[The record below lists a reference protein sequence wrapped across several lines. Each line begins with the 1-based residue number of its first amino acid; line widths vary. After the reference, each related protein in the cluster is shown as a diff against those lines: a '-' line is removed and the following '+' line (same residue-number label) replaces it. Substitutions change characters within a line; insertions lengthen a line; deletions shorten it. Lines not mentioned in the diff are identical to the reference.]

1 MGSGTGI
8 AVRALAIDGTNVYM
22 GGHFTT
28 IGVTNPR
35 SNAACIDTSG
45 VLQGWD
51 PNVDNDVRALAI
63 DGTNVYIGGD
73 FATVG
78 VTTRNRA
85 ACVDTSGTLQ
95 DWDPNVDGGTSPAIW
110 ALAVSGTDVYMGGDF
125 TTIGG
130 ATRSNAACIDT
141 SGTLQ
146 DWDPNA
152 NNTVR
157 ALSFSGTTLY
167 MGGFF
172 TTIGGA
178 SRPYFAQFDDLT
190 ITASAGP
197 NGSISPSGVVS
208 VNYGADKTFTIA
220 ANDHYH
226 IADVVV
232 DGGSVGTPASYTFTN
247 VTADHTIDATFA
259 IDTFNITASAGAN
272 GSISPSGVVTVDYGS
287 DQTFDITPAAH
298 YHIAD
303 VVVDGGSVGTPASY
317 TFTNV
322 TTDHT
327 ISASFLRN
335 KPIIDSVYPPSGPLG
350 TKVTIKGENFG
361 STQGSSKVTVGGVEA
376 TVVSWSDT
384 KIVIIIPEGTNGGA
398 VVVTTAAGGSNNDK
412 DFTVDEKTL
421 GSQAWIVAEGST
433 GEGFDTFI
441 LMQNPNDVPA
451 PTAVAFSTE
460 DGIQDGTL
468 LEIPPN
474 SRSTLRLSEYM
485 PDQWSISTLVAAEV
499 PIVVER
505 SMYWN
510 SEQTACPY
518 EMMSG
523 HANLGL
529 PAPMEPGFKMDA
541 SSDRSTNQYFPEG
554 STAGFDTWI
563 LLFNPMETEAA
574 ATVTLMDETGPV
586 VEENVTVGP
595 LSRQTVHLNKLLP
608 DANQVAT
615 RVESDTFLVA
625 ERSMYWDPAASA
637 MQPYQ
642 MIGGHSTSGSPIAA
656 NGWYVAEGS
665 TGGGFE
671 TFILLQ
677 NPGDTEAPVTLTFSD
692 ASGVANQTA
701 ATMAAQS
708 RSTFK
713 VSDYVPDNFQ
723 VSTSVT
729 SDVPVVAERSM
740 YWDNRETTEPSSMKD
755 GHSTVGEMG
764 AARTWMVAEG
774 STGGGFDTFVLLAN
788 TEDTEATAAV
798 TFMTEVGPQ
807 APFNIAIPANSRY
820 TLRINEYLPDTFEV
834 STLITSDRELVVER
848 SMYWDNRVI
857 SSEGNFPARPYECIG
872 GHSANGM
879 DP

>member
-1 MGSGTGI
+1 M
-8 AVRALAIDGTNVYM
+8 
-22 GGHFTT
+22 
-28 IGVTNPR
+28 
-35 SNAACIDTSG
+35 
-45 VLQGWD
+45 
-51 PNVDNDVRALAI
+51 
-63 DGTNVYIGGD
+63 
-73 FATVG
+73 
-78 VTTRNRA
+78 
-85 ACVDTSGTLQ
+85 
-95 DWDPNVDGGTSPAIW
+95 
-110 ALAVSGTDVYMGGDF
+110 
-125 TTIGG
+125 
-130 ATRSNAACIDT
+130 
-141 SGTLQ
+141 
-146 DWDPNA
+146 
-152 NNTVR
+152 
-157 ALSFSGTTLY
+157 
-167 MGGFF
+167 
-172 TTIGGA
+172 
-178 SRPYFAQFDDLT
+178 
-190 ITASAGP
+190 
-197 NGSISPSGVVS
+197 
-208 VNYGADKTFTIA
+208 
-220 ANDHYH
+220 
-226 IADVVV
+226 
-232 DGGSVGTPASYTFTN
+232 
-247 VTADHTIDATFA
+247 
-259 IDTFNITASAGAN
+259 
-272 GSISPSGVVTVDYGS
+272 
-287 DQTFDITPAAH
+287 
-298 YHIAD
+298 
-303 VVVDGGSVGTPASY
+303 
-317 TFTNV
+317 